1 MKLEKIAE
9 IKKECKRKQRH
20 TMEGSDCR
28 ACPLAGKVN
37 LRLAVESHGVW
48 DEGDIV
54 LPITPC
60 LFLEEL
66 LPLIKE
72 TKRMI

>member
-1 MKLEKIAE
+1 
-9 IKKECKRKQRH
+9 
-20 TMEGSDCR
+20 MEGSDCNL
-28 ACPLAGKVN
+28 CPLIKKVN
-37 LRLAVESHGVW
+37 LRLAVESYGVW

-72 TKRMI
+72 GK